1 MRVAKILF
9 LLFLALAATLFY
21 WRLTVFDA
29 ATSFILEKAGAQ
41 TPQIHTKKLGL
52 RQTRIKTL
60 KTSFSLSA
68 EKKLNITLH
77 GLVLDYEPGRLL
89 STRKVNTISIDS
101 LELSRSAPKTE
112 VKKPLSLP
120 DKISLI
126 KDELREKF
134 PAKALH
140 IKQLLLKGDWPRQLL
155 KKEIRLDLYFTKKEL
170 SAALDLQMTDSAQ
183 IHVELQSADA
193 RHAQIDITGEQAQDV
208 FLRDHFILTPAAL
221 SGRISMRL
229 EPVRTLLLMK
239 TELSTLSSLP
249 QVHGR
254 LSGDFSLPLPMMI
267 NSNIQAEFTLDD
279 RNDHITFKGSGNPV
293 TKNIQFQLNGNHNDH
308 QFFQTNVK
316 VNQGQMT
323 GDFDFQAGQ
332 LRAFIR
338 PYLPDPPL
346 EITGKISGTF
356 NVPLPGST
364 KNEYAIKT
372 QATDLF
378 LPGYKTA
385 SVNLRAAGKISDHGF
400 TLEPDS
406 LLQAAGLISDT
417 LKAEKLSLG
426 IAGHLRRQ
434 ANMLMIHLNK
444 NQPVQITKL
453 STGKI
458 KIDEI
463 KALFKKPV
471 NLYINQATRKM
482 AATSV
487 SLAPMRI
494 SANKQIY
501 KIGRLKVELSRI
513 LQSGKSVELAAR
525 ISSPSF
531 IYQGGRTVPLTNIN
545 GNIELDRN
553 SLTTDLQFSPETI
566 PGRITLKL
574 KHDLSTGK
582 GTLALRSV
590 KRLNLE
596 QEGTTLANL
605 FTPWNFPFD
614 LDRGK
619 ISFKATGS
627 WAPRKK
633 FRLAGFVSVTN
644 GDGFYKQFLLKGLN
658 IRQDLSLLPRLY
670 SKSEGSFSLKQLIGG
685 LDIFNIQAKLNFAK
699 SDKGSKPLIKINN
712 FKASLLN
719 GTINTPG
726 LLYDQNRP
734 DSTFAVNIKALD
746 LEKLISL
753 IQMKNLQVSG
763 KISGN
768 IPVTLLGKDI
778 SVHDGQLYNEPP
790 GGEIH
795 YTPHGV
801 SNGGVTGYALKA
813 VENFHYDSL
822 KATAQYAPSGQLDL
836 VIGLQGV
843 SPSLDTSR
851 RVHLNIHAEQNLP
864 ALLQSLRFSKG
875 LTEELDKRVKDHYK

>member
-9 LLFLALAATLFY
+9 LLVLALVATLFY

-41 TPQIHTKKLGL
+41 NPQIHTVQLGL
-52 RQTRIKTL
+52 RQIRIKTL

-68 EKKLNITLH
+68 EKKLYITLH
-77 GLVLDYEPGRLL
+77 DLLLDYDPGRLL
-89 STRKVNTISIDS
+89 STRKVNKISIDS
-101 LELSRSAPKTE
+101 LELFQSAPTTE
-112 VKKPLSLP
+112 IKKPLSLP

-126 KDELREKF
+126 KNELREKF
-134 PAKALH
+134 PADEIH
-140 IKQLLLKGDWPRQLL
+140 IKRLLLKGDWPRQLV
-155 KKEIRLDLYFTKKEL
+155 KKAIRLDLHFTKKAL
-170 SAALDLQMTDSAQ
+170 SAALDLQMTDSVQ
-183 IHVELQSADA
+183 IHVDLQSADA
-193 RHAQIDITGEQAQDV
+193 RHAQIDITGEQDQDV

-221 SGRISMRL
+221 SGSISMRL
-229 EPVRTLLLMK
+229 EPVRALLLME
-239 TELSTLSSLP
+239 TDLSSLP

-254 LSGDFSLPLPMMI
+254 LSGDFSLPLPMM
-267 NSNIQAEFTLDD
+267 NSSNIQADFTLDD

-293 TKNIQFQLNGNHNDH
+293 TKNIRFYLNGNHTDH
-308 QFFQTNVK
+308 QFFQTNVQ

-323 GDFDFQAGQ
+323 GNFDFQAGQ

-338 PYLPDPPL
+338 PYLPDPPP

-356 NVPLPGST
+356 RVPLPGST
-364 KNEYAIKT
+364 KNEYLIKT
-372 QATDLF
+372 QATDLL
-378 LPGYKTA
+378 LPGYKIA
-385 SVNLRAAGKISDHGF
+385 SVNLQAAGKINDHGF
-400 TLEPDS
+400 TLESDS

-417 LKAEKLSLG
+417 LKAEKLSMG

-434 ANMLMIHLNK
+434 TNMLKIHLNE
-444 NQPVQITKL
+444 NQQVQITKL
-453 STGKI
+453 SSGKI

-463 KALFKKPV
+463 KALFNKPV
-471 NLYINQATRKM
+471 NLSIKQATREM
-482 AATSV
+482 AATSM

-494 SANKQIY
+494 SAKKQTY
-501 KIGRLKVELSRI
+501 KVGHLKVELSRV
-513 LQSGKSVELAAR
+513 LQAGKSVELAAK

-531 IYQGGRTVPLTNIN
+531 IYQSDRTVPLTNIE
-545 GNIELDRN
+545 GDIELNRN
-553 SLTTDLQFSPETI
+553 ALTTNLLLSPETI
-566 PGRITLKL
+566 PGRVKLKL

-605 FTPWNFPFD
+605 FTPWHFPFD

-619 ISFKATGS
+619 ISFKGNGS

-633 FRLAGFVSVTN
+633 FRFAGFVSVTN
-644 GDGFYKQFLLKGLN
+644 GDGFYKQFLFKGLN
-658 IRQDLSLLPRLY
+658 IRQDLSLLPRLF

-685 LDIFNIQAKLNFAK
+685 LDIFDIQAKLNFAR
-699 SDKGSKPLIKINN
+699 SDKGPKPLIKINN

-734 DSTFAVNIKALD
+734 DSTFTVSIKALD
-746 LEKLISL
+746 LEELINL

-768 IPVTLLGKDI
+768 IPVTLSGKDI
-778 SVHDGQLYNEPP
+778 SVQDGQLFNEPP

-795 YTPHGV
+795 YTPHGI
-801 SNGGVTGYALKA
+801 SSAGVTGYALKA

-822 KATAQYAPSGQLDL
+822 KTTARYDPSGQLDL
-836 VIGLQGV
+836 IIGLQGV

-851 RVHLNIHAEQNLP
+851 KVHLNIHAEQNLP